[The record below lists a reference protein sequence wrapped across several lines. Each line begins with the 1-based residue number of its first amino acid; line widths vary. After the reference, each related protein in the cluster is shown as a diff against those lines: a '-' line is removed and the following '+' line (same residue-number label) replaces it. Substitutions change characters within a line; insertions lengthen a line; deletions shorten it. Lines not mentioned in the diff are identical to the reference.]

1 MKIEPSQQ
9 IKFPLDGIILTA
21 NDINQVFYVHRAVKF
36 IHAHICL
43 NPVAIWWRV
52 ANAMYVRTWGL
63 CFFPSSFFRC
73 FFWFRDCLRL
83 LLSYLMLLWLAS
95 VCVALVLICF
105 NAEIP
110 THAHSHRTEWCI
122 MEFSLLKLTPCADF
136 DEQINMKLRFHSS
149 SILELLWCDVNVN
162 ADTPQKPFTFFFP
175 SPHREHFPDNVLMLF
190 QAENVVIILV
200 TLPYDLTFKNVHHFS
215 IPRRK
220 WANWAILLNLC
231 LSRLPASFADKRH
244 RNISYFSLIMMKA
257 KHQAWFAGWHITHNS
272 WTHIIHAWCSLRPH
286 FIWCRY
292 VKWIIRKLHIKMR
305 IQSKTC
311 YFVYMNC

>member
-1 MKIEPSQQ
+1 MCIELWNSYMPTFVS
-9 IKFPLDGIILTA
+9 IPLLFDDGLPMPCM
-21 NDINQVFYVHRAVKF
+21 YVHGVCA
-36 IHAHICL
+36 
-43 NPVAIWWRV
+43 
-52 ANAMYVRTWGL
+52 
-63 CFFPSSFFRC
+63 FFPRLFSAVSSDSEIAYGYYFRIWRC
-73 FFWFRDCLRL
+73 CGWLLCLC
-83 LLSYLMLLWLAS
+83 

-105 NAEIP
+105 TVEIP

-149 SILELLWCDVNVN
+149 SIWEMLWCDVNVN

-175 SPHREHFPDNVLMLF
+175 SSHREHFPDNVLMLF

-244 RNISYFSLIMMKA
+244 RNIS
-257 KHQAWFAGWHITHNS
+257 
-272 WTHIIHAWCSLRPH
+272 
-286 FIWCRY
+286 
-292 VKWIIRKLHIKMR
+292 
-305 IQSKTC
+305 
-311 YFVYMNC
+311 

>member
-1 MKIEPSQQ
+1 MTGCQCHVCTYMGFVLFSLVF
-9 IKFPLDGIILTA
+9 FPLFLLIQRLLTA
-21 NDINQVFYVHRAVKF
+21 TTFVFDVV
-36 IHAHICL
+36 
-43 NPVAIWWRV
+43 VAGFCV
-52 ANAMYVRTWGL
+52 CV
-63 CFFPSSFFRC
+63 C
-73 FFWFRDCLRL
+73 
-83 LLSYLMLLWLAS
+83 

-149 SILELLWCDVNVN
+149 SIWEMLWCDVNVN

-175 SPHREHFPDNVLMLF
+175 SSHREHFPDNVLMLF

-220 WANWAILLNLC
+220 WSKLG
-231 LSRLPASFADKRH
+231 
-244 RNISYFSLIMMKA
+244 FSLE
-257 KHQAWFAGWHITHNS
+257 FVFESITCFICRQTTSKYILGFPLS
-272 WTHIIHAWCSLRPH
+272 WWKPS
-286 FIWCRY
+286 
-292 VKWIIRKLHIKMR
+292 IKPDLLAD
-305 IQSKTC
+305 I
-311 YFVYMNC
+311 